1 MSVVGVRR
9 GVRREGPIQ
18 LSAANANSARALVM
32 NEIEV
37 ESCTSISRARPPR
50 HTAWRTSFRSLT
62 GSTPRW
68 GSPPIPRW
76 GPGRSPMRPGCCCT
90 RSTSRYARIASP
102 AAKSQF
108 KRGMNSHPIQRPP
121 IRRSPHTL
129 NPHLTRSPRVRAT
142 PRSPSGTHSNAPSG
156 TRGTHSV
163 P

>member
-9 GVRREGPIQ
+9 GVRREGQSNCRRPT
-18 LSAANANSARALVM
+18 ANSARADVM

-37 ESCTSISRARPPR
+37 EYFSGAASKT
-50 HTAWRTSFRSLT
+50 TAWRTSFRSLT

-76 GPGRSPMRPGCCCT
+76 AQGRSPMRPGCCCT
-90 RSTSRYARIASP
+90 RSTSRYARNASP

-108 KRGMNSHPIQRPP
+108 KRGVNSHPIQRPP

-142 PRSPSGTHSNAPSG
+142 PRSPSGTRSNAPSG

-163 P
+163 HWAN